1 MLGMPDRPA
10 RKRVPKLTMF
20 LVASPARAAAMFPLP
35 THRVGTAVKRAEI
48 PAHRVGTR
56 MIVEVEAVRN

>member
-1 MLGMPDRPA
+1 
-10 RKRVPKLTMF
+10 MF